1 MPWWFF
7 CSEENCSD
15 FHGGEGGG
23 ALTLFY
29 CMGFGMWVLL
39 LLLLLPLQLWQS
51 SGLWRVKY
59 KYDWS
64 VAQVF
69 LSSSASNEMKL

>member
-7 CSEENCSD
+7 CSEENWSD

-29 CMGFGMWVLL
+29 CMGFGMWVW
-39 LLLLLPLQLWQS
+39 LLLLPLQLWQS
-51 SGLWRVKY
+51 SALWSGESEIQIRLECCPGFSFELCFK
-59 KYDWS
+59 
-64 VAQVF
+64 
-69 LSSSASNEMKL
+69 